1 MLKRYAQ
8 TLAWGCLPVLA
19 WMGCPRLFCLNHLDQ
34 KPEIVSLLGRKLYAQ
49 PATGERLAKLEDELK
64 QAALALESNPN
75 DAERIILY
83 GRRLAYL
90 WRYNEAIDVYSQ
102 GITSFPDNAMLYR
115 HRGHRYISIRRFEQA
130 VTDLTRASALNP
142 DDFDIWYHLGLAHYL
157 RGEFEPALRAYRAC
171 RRTAQDDDSIVAV
184 SHWLYMTLRRLQRE
198 TEAQKIL
205 GEIKAGMTVEENQS
219 YHELLLFYKGARS
232 SREILTLIEASDLDL
247 ATLGYGVGNWYLYNG
262 DQEKAE
268 AMFKRIVEVAYW
280 PAFGFIAA
288 EVELYRMQQGT

>member
-1 MLKRYAQ
+1 
-8 TLAWGCLPVLA
+8 
-19 WMGCPRLFCLNHLDQ
+19 MGNARLFCQNHLDQ
-34 KPEIVSLLGRKLYAQ
+34 KPEIVSLLGRKLYAR
-49 PATGERLAKLEDELK
+49 PATGERLAKLEEELK

-90 WRYNEAIDVYSQ
+90 WRYNEAIDVYLQ

-157 RGEFEPALRAYRAC
+157 RGEFESALRAYRAC

-205 GEIKAGMTVEENQS
+205 EEINAGMNVEENQS

-262 DQEKAE
+262 DREKAE